1 MIPPSPNAVSLEN
14 RRGKMTS
21 LRGRP
26 VGLSGLKLSVRL
38 DFTDKNFARPG
49 CGMIFLPSIKGR
61 GQQLAWL
68 IAMRKRFSLASH
80 AVGLLYSYNCVTNRS
95 LSVETNFP
103 SRSLDCLMHNFIGVN
118 LSITDLIAEAL
129 VKVPRQDRF
138 WPALIRIVDFND
150 T

>member
-1 MIPPSPNAVSLEN
+1 
-14 RRGKMTS
+14 
-21 LRGRP
+21 
-26 VGLSGLKLSVRL
+26 
-38 DFTDKNFARPG
+38 ARPG

-103 SRSLDCLMHNFIGVN
+103 SRSFDCLMHNFIGVN
-118 LSITDLIAEAL
+118 LSITDLIAEAFK
-129 VKVPRQDRF
+129 KVPRKDRF
-138 WPALIRIVDFND
+138 GPAIIRTVDLND
-150 T
+150 TGAAVKKFTPADVGGAGRIMGSANDWWSSPGRQRRDVP